1 MEAWDKANGRL
12 YALLFFAT
20 SGSAKLTVR
29 TKEVTETNSRGDGR
43 AAWKALNARFDT
55 QTQEARR
62 ACHNEFFNL
71 RHLQGGDPIDF
82 FTKGWD
88 LRLRLKGLGE
98 EVSDDVYLE
107 ICSPV

>member
-1 MEAWDKANGRL
+1 MCIRD
-12 YALLFFAT
+12 
-20 SGSAKLTVR
+20 S
-29 TKEVTETNSRGDGR
+29 
-43 AAWKALNARFDT
+43 
-55 QTQEARR
+55 
-62 ACHNEFFNL
+62 FNL